1 MPTDAAGVKG
11 KGEMKVFVPMS
22 DATLRDNNELYGKL
36 VPFNPEF
43 VVRGQTPGE
52 GRKPKNWI
60 SDCNYEDARERLF
73 STQA

>member
-1 MPTDAAGVKG
+1 
-11 KGEMKVFVPMS
+11 MKIFVPMS

-43 VVRGQTPGE
+43 LVRGQKTGE
-52 GRKPKNWI
+52 GHKPKNWV
-60 SDCNYEDARERLF
+60 SECNVEQARERLY